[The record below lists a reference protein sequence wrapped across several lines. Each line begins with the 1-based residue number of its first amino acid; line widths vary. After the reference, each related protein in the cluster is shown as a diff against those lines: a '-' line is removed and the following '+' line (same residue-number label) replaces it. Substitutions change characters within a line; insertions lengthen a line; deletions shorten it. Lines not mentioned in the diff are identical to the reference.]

1 MKVALYIRVSTEKQS
16 YELQK
21 ERLVKYASGNGWEY
35 TLFEEVESTR
45 KTRPVKYE
53 LYNRL
58 LNHEYDAVIVY
69 KLDRWARSTQEAS
82 REIEAL
88 YKKGIP
94 FISLTENIDLSTASG
109 KLQFN
114 IISAFAQF
122 ERDIISER
130 TKDAFTIGTD
140 GKKIS
145 IDKHKKVGRPL
156 GKKDGKRRRK
166 SGYYQRWSKQS
177 TG

>member
-1 MKVALYIRVSTEKQS
+1 MRCAIYCRVSTQDQNVEAQKRALIRKAES
-16 YELQK
+16 EGWDYEI
-21 ERLVKYASGNGWEY
+21 
-35 TLFEEVESTR
+35 FEETESTR
-45 KTRPVKYE
+45 RSRPVKYN
-53 LYNRL
+53 LYNKL
-58 LNHEYDAVIVY
+58 LNHEYDLICVY

-82 REIEAL
+82 REIETL

-130 TKDAFTIGTD
+130 TKDAFYIGKD
-140 GKKIS
+140 GKKYS
-145 IDKHKKVGRPL
+145 VDKKKKVGRPK
-156 GKKDGKRRRK
+156 GSKDKKRRRK
-166 SGYYQRWSKQS
+166 SGYYLRWGKK
-177 TG
+177 